1 MNNRTNRA
9 NASPS
14 EHDELTLTAPPQGER
29 PSAISDEDEEVTAGT
44 LSWEI
49 DEETAG
55 QRVDKF
61 LAGAIEDESV
71 SRSQIQDWIRDGH
84 VTVGGMKVK
93 PNAKLHAG
101 SVLNVD
107 VPDAAPIEAQPE
119 DIPLNVVYEDGDVIV
134 IDKPRGFV
142 VHPAP
147 GHASGTVVNA
157 LLHHCRDLSG
167 INGNLRPGIV
177 HRIDKDTSGLLMA
190 AKNDLAHASLAQQL
204 KDHSVTRRYTA
215 LVYGNVPHDRGTID
229 APIGRDSGDRK
240 LFTVTEKGAKRA
252 VTHFTVLE
260 RFGDYTLVEL
270 QLETGRTHQIR
281 VHMKYIGHTI
291 VGDPFYGGRAGRTLG
306 MEGQALHAGVLGFD
320 HPRTGERILFEA
332 PLPQDMEHAL
342 HMLRTR

>member
-1 MNNRTNRA
+1 M
-9 NASPS
+9 
-14 EHDELTLTAPPQGER
+14 
-29 PSAISDEDEEVTAGT
+29 
-44 LSWEI
+44 SWEI
-49 DEETAG
+49 GAEAAG
-55 QRVDKF
+55 ARIDKF
-61 LAGAIEDESV
+61 LADAIQDESV

-84 VTVGGMKVK
+84 VLVNGQRVK
-93 PNAKLHAG
+93 PNAKLQAG
-101 SVLNVD
+101 NSVQVQ
-107 VPDAAPIEAQPE
+107 VPDAAPIEALPE
-119 DIPLNVVYEDGDVIV
+119 DIPLNVVYEDADVIV

-167 INGNLRPGIV
+167 INGNMRPGIV

-190 AKNDLAHASLAQQL
+190 AKNDLAHASLARQL

-306 MEGQALHAGVLGFD
+306 MAGQALHAGVLGFD
-320 HPRTGERILFEA
+320 HPRTGERLSFEA
-332 PLPQDMEHAL
+332 PLPEDMEHAL
-342 HMLRTR
+342 YMLRTR